1 MIVTYLLPTVW
12 AGKVPM
18 QYRIE
23 KRKKDMRT
31 RFCRDNEFFEI
42 GKGWLNRMLDF
53 YECRIMVKDDRI
65 LVANGKDASMFFNDV
80 YRLFDITRMLQAKS
94 AGII

>member
-1 MIVTYLLPTVW
+1 MIATYLLPTVW

-42 GKGWLNRMLDF
+42 SKGWLNRMLDF
-53 YECRIMVKDDRI
+53 YEGRLMVKDDRI
-65 LVANGKDASMFFNDV
+65 LVTNGKDSSMFFNDI
-80 YRLFDITRMLQAKS
+80 YKLFDVARMLQAKS